1 MDTDEYTSI
10 VFTITRG
17 SFVDGWGIRTTI
29 FLKGCPL
36 RCIWC
41 CNPESQSPLPE
52 LCVTP
57 AECTHCGLCRDVYEY
72 LKLESDGPTVDRRLC
87 TNCGKCAELCPTKA
101 LTMFGEVYTVDRAFR
116 ELIRDKEY
124 YDRSGGGVTIGGGEA
139 TFSDKFTYALVKKLQ
154 ETGVH
159 VAIDTCGYP
168 VSPLALKVLEQAD
181 LLLFDLK
188 GFDSERHRKHTG
200 VSNELIHKTLRHLG
214 ALGKDIIIRIPLIPG
229 HTDDNETL
237 RNEAALIASIGT
249 VRRIDLIPYHDFGAV
264 KYRQLGRPYKMEGTP
279 RLAEERVEEIARIFS
294 VTGIP
299 TQIGG

>member
-1 MDTDEYTSI
+1 MAADEYTAV

-36 RCIWC
+36 RCKWC
-41 CNPESQSPLPE
+41 CNPESQQPYPE
-52 LCVTP
+52 LGVTP
-57 AECTHCGLCRDVYEY
+57 SECNQCGACRGLCKF
-72 LKLESDGPTVDRRLC
+72 LTLESRGPVVDRARC
-87 TNCGKCAELCPTKA
+87 TNCGKCAEVCPTKA
-101 LTMFGEVYTVDRAFR
+101 LAMFGEAYTVERAFQ
-116 ELIRDKEY
+116 ELMRDKAY

-139 TFSDKFTYALVKKLQ
+139 TMSDKFTYALVKKLQ
-154 ETGVH
+154 EAGVH

-188 GFDSERHRKHTG
+188 GFDPERHRRDTG
-200 VSNELIHKTLRHLG
+200 VSNEVIHDTLRHLG
-214 ALGKDIIIRIPLIPG
+214 ALGKDIIIRLPLVPG
-229 HTDDNETL
+229 HTDDDETL
-237 RNEAALIASIGT
+237 RKEAALIASVGS

-264 KYRQLGRPYKMEGTP
+264 KYEQLGRPYKMAGTP
-279 RLAEERVEEIARIFS
+279 RLPDERVEEIRRIFEA
-294 VTGIP
+294 TGIP